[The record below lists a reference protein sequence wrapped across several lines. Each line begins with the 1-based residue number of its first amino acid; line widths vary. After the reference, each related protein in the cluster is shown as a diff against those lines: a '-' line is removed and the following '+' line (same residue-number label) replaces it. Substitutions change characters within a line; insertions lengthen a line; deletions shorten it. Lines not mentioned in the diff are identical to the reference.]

1 MQTLIKNLLK
11 EADSVFSKLEELSGN
26 ITELESQLNQ
36 KSIFFPFS
44 YQIHKEEP
52 SVEKP
57 ARDDHMQAIA
67 IPLKGYITQI
77 VWYLRWETVDAE
89 SQKAVKYRLYLVSEE
104 HEKVTYCY
112 EDPYS
117 LSLSEFF
124 KATILL
130 RKPFIE
136 HKLEVRISYGKYL
149 DEFILALTKH
159 LKNAQEKLD
168 YDLPF

>member
-1 MQTLIKNLLK
+1 MKTLIKNLLK
-11 EADSVFSKLEELSGN
+11 EADSVLSKLEELSEN

-52 SVEKP
+52 SVGKP
-57 ARDDHMQAIA
+57 ARDDHKQAIA
-67 IPLKGYITQI
+67 IPLEGYITQI

-112 EDPYS
+112 EDQW
-117 LSLSEFF
+117 LSQFF

-149 DEFILALTKH
+149 DEFILALTEH

-168 YDLPF
+168 YNLPF